1 MSDLLDKKLLFITG
15 KGGVGKTSVAT
26 GLAYLASNSG
36 KQTLVCEVDP
46 KGDLA
51 RSFECARTPYNG
63 VEINENLKAMSMD
76 TETSLREYLRLQL
89 KVPVIGRI
97 GPVAKAF
104 EFVSTAAPG
113 VREILTVG
121 KFLYE
126 VKNNSYDLIIV
137 DASPTGHI
145 VSQLAAPQALRE
157 LVKLGPVKSQTE
169 WMIDILGDPDK
180 TGAIIVTTTE
190 EMPVNET
197 IELSKK
203 IESETNVHL
212 SAVIINQVLPELFSS
227 NEEAAFLTLF
237 TNENMET
244 MTEMLRAS
252 PETVMEAARL
262 AVTLRRM
269 RSEFLEKLRDNIDS
283 NIPQIYLPY
292 RFNKLTGL
300 KSVKATAAALADEI
314 N

>member
-1 MSDLLDKKLLFITG
+1 MDSILDTKLLFVTG

-26 GLAYLASNSG
+26 GLAFLASGAG
-36 KQTLVCEVDP
+36 KKTLICEVDP

-51 RSFECARTPYNG
+51 RSFECAATPYG
-63 VEINENLKAMSMD
+63 GIEINNKLRAMSMD
-76 TETSLREYLRLQL
+76 TESSLREYLRLQL

-121 KFLYE
+121 KLLYE
-126 VKNNSYDLIIV
+126 VRNNTYDLIVV

-169 WMIDILGDPDK
+169 WMIDILGDPNK
-180 TGAIIVTTTE
+180 TGVIVVTTTE

-197 IELSKK
+197 IELTKK
-203 IESETNVHL
+203 IKQNTNVNL
-212 SAVIINQVLPELFSS
+212 SAVVINQVLPELFSDD
-227 NEEAAFLTLF
+227 EEAAFLSLF
-237 TNENMET
+237 EKDNQEVLSQNISGSANAV
-244 MTEMLRAS
+244 L
-252 PETVMEAARL
+252 EAAQL
-262 AVTLRRM
+262 AVTLRRL
-269 RSEFLEKLRDNIDS
+269 RSEYLEKLRDNLDK

-292 RFNKLTGL
+292 MFNKLTGL
-300 KSVKATAAALADEI
+300 KSVKATAQALFDEI

>member
-26 GLAYLASNSG
+26 GLAYLAANSG
-36 KQTLVCEVDP
+36 KKTLVCEVDP

-51 RSFECARTPYNG
+51 RSFECASTPYSG
-63 VEINENLKAMSMD
+63 IEITDNLLAMSMD
-76 TETSLREYLRLQL
+76 TESSLREYLRLQL
-89 KVPVIGRI
+89 RVPVIGRI

-126 VKNNSYDLIIV
+126 VKNNTYDLIIV

-169 WMIDILGDPDK
+169 WMMDILGDPTK
-180 TGAIIVTTTE
+180 TGVVVVTTTE

-197 IELSKK
+197 IELTKK
-203 IESETNVHL
+203 IKAETNVTL
-212 SAVIINQVLPELFSS
+212 SAVVINQVLPELFSTD
-227 NEEAAFLTLF
+227 EEAAFTTLF
-237 TNENMET
+237 TDTN
-244 MTEMLRAS
+244 TELLTQRLNGSPQTILRA
-252 PETVMEAARL
+252 AQL

-269 RSEFLEKLRDNIDS
+269 RSEFLEKLRANIDS
-283 NIPQIYLPY
+283 SIPQIYLPY

-300 KSVKATAAALADEI
+300 KSVKATSVALAEEI